1 MTDETRWK
9 PDKVQVRNAGL
20 HLDEPYAAWGSG
32 IMDVFDQVIY
42 LFYYVNKQHPHMLDV
57 ALGWTWRPST
67 VIWNCTGQ
75 SEYG

>member
-32 IMDVFDQVIY
+32 IMDVFDQFNY
-42 LFYYVNKQHPHMLDV
+42 LQYFIMLTSSILICWMSLWV
-57 ALGWTWRPST
+57 GRGVLPP
-67 VIWNCTGQ
+67 
-75 SEYG
+75 